1 MGINIGGID
10 IAQSALDSEFR
21 IIVLEKIVE
30 KLLNQVG
37 GRNVLSPEEVEKVRA
52 DAFKELQKKY
62 PDAGLTRIQ

>member
-1 MGINIGGID
+1 MGINIGGVD

-21 IIVLEKIVE
+21 ILVLEKIVE

-37 GRNVLSPEEVEKVRA
+37 GTNFLLPTELENFRN

-62 PDAGLTRIQ
+62 PNAGLTRNQ